1 MKPSKKLTGLTTLL
15 FAGVLCAVGYSITLA
30 ENVEQRV
37 AVLATK
43 LDRQIG
49 HLAELESPAGLDNR
63 RLEVRRFMIH
73 SQLAQGDHPIV
84 IMGDSITEAAWL
96 PDSVCGRPI
105 VNAGIGGM
113 TAGSYLAQ
121 FQQITTNQPMDLA
134 VIALGTNDASS
145 ISNAETGFAASYVA
159 LADFVAKDAPKTIFV
174 GIPPID
180 ANGALAKGYFNLDS
194 ASRINDT
201 IHNLA
206 RDRKIG
212 FVDLRTEMTGPNLTV
227 DGVHLDRAG
236 YQLWSAA
243 MLSAIRSAIG
253 CAATSAR

>member
-1 MKPSKKLTGLTTLL
+1 MLLSAAIVLSVVKSK
-15 FAGVLCAVGYSITLA
+15 ILA
-30 ENVEQRV
+30 AIDRVSEQVRMN
-37 AVLATK
+37 
-43 LDRQIG
+43 
-49 HLAELESPAGLDNR
+49 SPGDLGNR
-63 RLEVRRFMIH
+63 RLDVRAFMVR
-73 SQLAQGDHPIV
+73 SQLAQTTSPVIV
-84 IMGDSITEAAWL
+84 IGDSITEAAL
-96 PDSVCGRPI
+96 FPSSVCGHTV